1 MARAESALREIERES
16 REQERKR
23 GLSVKVLEDESR

>member
-1 MARAESALREIERES
+1 MERAESALREIERE